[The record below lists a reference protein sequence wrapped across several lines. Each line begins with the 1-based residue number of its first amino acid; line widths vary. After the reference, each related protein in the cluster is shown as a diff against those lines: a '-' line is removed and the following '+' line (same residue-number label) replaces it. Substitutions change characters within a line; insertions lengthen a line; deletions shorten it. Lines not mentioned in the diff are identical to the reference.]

1 MALAGGGGGS
11 SRSKKRAVNRAQSKL
26 VNEIARCADHTVVAV
41 LDRDDDPE
49 KKDDFRTA
57 FDRAMSRRTDS
68 SPGNDAVLTI
78 EVDV

>member
-1 MALAGGGGGS
+1 
-11 SRSKKRAVNRAQSKL
+11 
-26 VNEIARCADHTVVAV
+26 VAV